1 MAEGEGRLPEQAH
14 GRRRDRAVFV
24 ISVAAEL
31 AGVHPQT
38 LRIYERK
45 GLVRPKRT
53 LANSRRYS
61 ERDIERLREIQELT
75 AQGVNL
81 AGVRRIMDLDRQV
94 SDLEARLEALREE
107 LLAERARH
115 RAELEAARRAGRRE
129 LVLWSEQVL
138 VHQPRDRREP
148 GGPGL
153 RP

>member
-1 MAEGEGRLPEQAH
+1 MADGGDSRSPEQTH

-81 AGVRRIMDLDRQV
+81 AGVRRIMDLEQA
-94 SDLEARLEALREE
+94 LEGLQAHLAALEEE
-107 LLAERARH
+107 LRRTRVRH
-115 RAELEAARRAGRRE
+115 KLELEAVRRAARRDLVPYSSAMVLYRRPP
-129 LVLWSEQVL
+129 
-138 VHQPRDRREP
+138 QPDDADEP
-148 GGPGL
+148 G
-153 RP
+153 R

>member
-1 MAEGEGRLPEQAH
+1 MADGGDSRSPEQTH

-53 LANSRRYS
+53 SANSRRYS

-81 AGVRRIMDLDRQV
+81 AGVRRIMDLDQA
-94 SDLEARLEALREE
+94 LEGLQAHVAALEEE
-107 LLAERARH
+107 LRRTRIRH
-115 RAELEAARRAGRRE
+115 KLELEAVRRAARRDLVPYTSAMLLYRR
-129 LVLWSEQVL
+129 
-138 VHQPRDRREP
+138 P
-148 GGPGL
+148 
-153 RP
+153 